1 MGSFDLARL
10 IAWICLI
17 FWLIWYS
24 SVQLERLN
32 TNVFREA
39 KTTVLA
45 KLEKSSGALRFIG
58 IVLYSPY
65 IWPVVSVV
73 VWLLLASALFIF
85 NREI

>member
-17 FWLIWYS
+17 FWLIWYA

-32 TNVFREA
+32 ANVFGKA
-39 KTTVLA
+39 KTTVLVR
-45 KLEKSSGALRFIG
+45 LEKSSGSLRLIG

-65 IWPVVSVV
+65 VWPVVSVI
-73 VWLLLASALFIF
+73 VWLLIASALFIF
-85 NREI
+85 